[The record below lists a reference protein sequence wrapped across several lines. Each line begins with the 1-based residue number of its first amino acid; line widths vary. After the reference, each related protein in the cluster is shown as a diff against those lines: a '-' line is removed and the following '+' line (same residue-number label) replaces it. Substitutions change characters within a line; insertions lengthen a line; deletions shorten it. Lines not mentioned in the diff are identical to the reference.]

1 MYISN
6 ISYSLYTK
14 NFAIAVAFQLPV
26 ILLAEGWACFQQPF
40 LLADGWDSFQEPF
53 LLADGAFK
61 QPFLLAE
68 GWACFQQP
76 FLLAE
81 GWACFQQPI
90 LLAGD
95 AFKQPILLADESV
108 PSNSQSHWMTGQ
120 LISKPADPIGWI
132 SRVCCH
138 LFIFLA
144 SEEMVPKP
152 LKQVLIVGRNL
163 YLQSDCVSL
172 FLYSFYPLSQ
182 YLAWQ
187 IFYTMHFIL
196 LEFTAY
202 LCF

>member
-40 LLADGWDSFQEPF
+40 LLA
-53 LLADGAFK
+53 
-61 QPFLLAE
+61 
-68 GWACFQQP
+68 
-76 FLLAE
+76 E

-90 LLAGD
+90 LLADD

-152 LKQVLIVGRNL
+152 LKQVLIVGRKL

-187 IFYTMHFIL
+187 NIHNISRGKISLQIFYTMHFIL